1 VKDFTSAQTYAE
13 LYLMFKGI
21 LGMKKYTKIVAN
33 LISFFDIINRRNRIK
48 RFQSQYDPNKLLN
61 ALIKHLAL
69 RSDAALAKKLGIS
82 SLIISKIRQLIQPV
96 SGTLLILIHEKTGF
110 SFSELRRFMGDR
122 RQKLRIKGAQL
133 SCQ

>member
-1 VKDFTSAQTYAE
+1 
-13 LYLMFKGI
+13 
-21 LGMKKYTKIVAN
+21 MKKYSKIAAD

-48 RFQSQYDPNKLLN
+48 RFQAQYDPNKLFN
-61 ALIKHLAL
+61 ALIKHLAV
-69 RSDAALAKKLGIS
+69 RNDAALAKKLGIS

-110 SFSELRRFMGDR
+110 SLSELRRLMGDR
-122 RQKLRIKGAQL
+122 RRKSRIQGAQL